1 MAWKNL
7 GLIMGRRYIRNQ
19 ILLIFFQL
27 KENAKSLKLQ
37 GLLSSFPLASW
48 LYGICRRCPSLQL
61 FFFLDNMTV

>member
-7 GLIMGRRYIRNQ
+7 GLIMGRNQ

-48 LYGICRRCPSLQL
+48 LYGICRRCPSLQIYN